1 MSKKQI
7 VEQEAPIEVV
17 YPCYISNNPK
27 GEDMF
32 KGKSQERLAQAIA
45 AHISETDTTGNTV
58 FARLIGL
65 EGKWGS
71 GKSNVIKLLEAE
83 LNKKGAYTFFPFD
96 AWGNQ
101 EDLQRRSILELL
113 TKKLITEKK
122 LTGETNMRVMKPEGE
137 GKVKWI
143 PCTWEEKLESLLSRK
158 SYTRDITIP
167 SFNGWTKVFVL
178 MLLITG
184 LLIPIL
190 DLVAKDDLCWWA
202 HLAIILGPM
211 LIFLIIA
218 AFCKQLGP
226 MWKMYNTEG
235 KSDTTSYVIS
245 EQEPSVREFKEW
257 MGEVS
262 KGLSKNE
269 RLVIVFDNM
278 DRLPSEKVH
287 QFWSL
292 IQTFFADDGYQNI
305 WCIIPYDEEHLA
317 SAFSEASAE
326 TERLNLLRCFLDK
339 TFPVVF
345 RVPEPIVSDYKSL
358 FADLLNQAYGDTMD
372 EDNKELVSRCYRHL
386 HPTPNVREMIS
397 FINKTVTLTK
407 QWQKEIHPVSIAV
420 YTLKEH
426 DLLRNPRVDRTN
438 NGKTDKVKVTTEE
451 YILDGGF
458 FEGLLQV
465 LKDQEVRKY
474 LRKEIASLVYGIQPD
489 AAIQI
494 VIRRYIKNCFT
505 GKVKEGNLNTYAA
518 NPHFMAMLDEE
529 VHDLE
534 TIADSKVVGL
544 IAQIDESKLS
554 AEDKKGL
561 AKIWRYLGKQYVEQP
576 DKPTAFSD
584 YEQIVFSHQ
593 TKALAEKCATA
604 FCQRLLDNKDV
615 DGGKLFVQLE
625 NLFNSPFAEQFSA
638 ATICPT
644 TTLGA
649 TRYLDYVEKAAGN
662 YRKYPLSA
670 DAKEV
675 NSALITALGEGFA
688 YYQALRQLKDNKD
701 YTVQEVA
708 DYAVAELNKKTAA
721 APVAYHL
728 INVQRLF
735 FEKLQSQLDA
745 NYTASLWQSVQ
756 SDPDKPLYDEIY
768 VLRASTVMEQL
779 PDTDRHIALLYDKAL
794 FYTSTTKLLKDVI
807 SNRYINYR
815 RKVIAKMVTE
825 CKHDNMPD
833 YPEFVENWENLKG
846 ILGVTQES
854 IIQFADAWGVKELSE
869 VEAAKPFFSLLSTAW
884 IDALLTDHTP
894 LSQALLTKC
903 ATELIAQPQTQ
914 FASAGTTNHS
924 GNNWDVALGKLIDSP
939 YINSGNMG
947 NLNLL
952 AVQLL
957 DVAAQNGAVLD
968 DTWRSLLQKVDYAN
982 VSAQVVELRNK
993 ILNGQGGYAMTPAKF
1008 KVLHTWLRY
1017 SDIKTR
1023 SDDAAN
1029 QILAKVVDNSECQAI
1044 ILAEKDYYAPIISNT
1059 VVAASGL
1066 HTKLKKMVAE
1076 QGESDFAQYVAGLVK
1091 YVEKSDKD

>member
-17 YPCYISNNPK
+17 YPRYISNKPK

-45 AHISETDTTGNTV
+45 THISETDSTGNTV

-71 GKSNVIKLLEAE
+71 GKSNVIKLLETD
-83 LNKKGAYTFFPFD
+83 LNKKGAYTFFTFD

-113 TKKLITEKK
+113 TKKLITENK
-122 LTGETNMRVMKPEGE
+122 LTGETTMRVMRPEGE
-137 GKVKWI
+137 GKVEEI
-143 PCTWEEKLESLLSRK
+143 PCTWDEKLGSLLSRK
-158 SYTRDITIP
+158 SYTRDITVP
-167 SFNGWTKVFVL
+167 SLNVATKWFVL
-178 MLLITG
+178 ALLAVGLVIAYLAVNKTDIWWLDILIALSPLLIFTG
-184 LLIPIL
+184 
-190 DLVAKDDLCWWA
+190 W
-202 HLAIILGPM
+202 M
-211 LIFLIIA
+211 F
-218 AFCKQLGP
+218 FTKQS
-226 MWKMYNTEG
+226 WKKMFAMYNTEG

-262 KGLSKNE
+262 KGLPKNE

-317 SAFSEASAE
+317 SAFSEASVE

-345 RVPEPIVSDYKSL
+345 RVPEPIVSDYKTL

-438 NGKTDKVKVTTEE
+438 NGKTDKVNVTTEE

-465 LKDQEVRKY
+465 LKGKEVRKY
-474 LRKEIASLVYGIQPD
+474 LHKEIASLVYGIQPD

-518 NPHFMAMLDEE
+518 NPYFMAMLDDE
-529 VHDLE
+529 VHDIE

-544 IAQIDESKLS
+544 IAQIDESKSS

-561 AKIWRYLGKQYVEQP
+561 AKIWRYFGKQYVEQP

-625 NLFNSPFAEQFSA
+625 NLFNSPFAAQFN
-638 ATICPT
+638 ATIICPT

-649 TRYLDYVEKAAGN
+649 TRYLDYVEKAVDN

-675 NSALITALGEGFA
+675 NSALKTALGEGFA

-728 INVQRLF
+728 ISVQRLF
-735 FEKLQSQLDA
+735 FDKLQSQLDA
-745 NYTASLWQSVQ
+745 NYTANLWQTVQ
-756 SDPDKPLYDEIY
+756 SDPDKPLYEEIY
-768 VLRASTVMEQL
+768 ALRASTVMEQL
-779 PDTDRHIALLYDKAL
+779 PETDRHIAQLFDKAL
-794 FYTSTTKLLKDVI
+794 FYTSTTKLLKEVI
-807 SNRYINYR
+807 SNRNINCR
-815 RKVIAKMVTE
+815 RKVVAKMVTE
-825 CKHDNMPD
+825 CKHDSTPD

-846 ILGVTQES
+846 ILGVTQKS
-854 IIQFADAWGVKELSE
+854 IIQFADAWGAKELSE
-869 VEAAKPFFSLLSTAW
+869 AEAAKPFFTLLSTAW
-884 IDALLTDHTP
+884 IDALLTDQTP
-894 LSQALLTKC
+894 LAQTLLTKC
-903 ATELIAQPQTQ
+903 ATELTTQPQTQ
-914 FASAGTTNHS
+914 FAPAGTANHTA
-924 GNNWDVALGKLIDSP
+924 NNWDVALGKLIDSP

-947 NLNLL
+947 NLNRL

-957 DVAAQNGAVLD
+957 DVVAQNGAVLD

-1008 KVLHTWLRY
+1008 KVLYTWLRQ
-1017 SDIKTR
+1017 SDIQTR

-1029 QILAKVVDNSECQAI
+1029 QILAKVVDDSECQAI

-1066 HTKLKKMVAE
+1066 HAKLKKMVLE
-1076 QGESDFAQYVAGLVK
+1076 QGESVFAQYVAGLVK
-1091 YVEKSDKD
+1091 YVEEGRKD

>member
-1 MSKKQI
+1 MSKK
-7 VEQEAPIEVV
+7 QEAPIEVV

-122 LTGETNMRVMKPEGE
+122 LTGETTMRVMKPEGE

-143 PCTWEEKLESLLSRK
+143 LCTWEEKLESLLSRK

-218 AFCKQLGP
+218 AFCKRLGP

-262 KGLSKNE
+262 KGLPKNE

-305 WCIIPYDEEHLA
+305 WCVIPYDEEHLA
-317 SAFSEASAE
+317 SAFSEASSE

-534 TIADSKVVGL
+534 TIEDSKVVGL

-561 AKIWRYLGKQYVEQP
+561 AKIWRYFGKQYVEQP

-615 DGGKLFVQLE
+615 DGGKLYVQLE

-675 NSALITALGEGFA
+675 NSALKTALGEGFA

-708 DYAVAELNKKTAA
+708 DYAVAELNKKTAV

-779 PDTDRHIALLYDKAL
+779 PDTDRHIALLYDEAL

-825 CKHDNMPD
+825 CKHDKMPD
-833 YPEFVENWENLKG
+833 YAEFVENWEKLKG

-884 IDALLTDHTP
+884 IDALLSNQTP
-894 LSQALLTKC
+894 LAQTLLSKC
-903 ATELIAQPQTQ
+903 ATELTTQPQTQ
-914 FASAGTTNHS
+914 FAPAGTANHTA
-924 GNNWDVALGKLIDSP
+924 NNWDVALGKLIDSP

-957 DVAAQNGAVLD
+957 DVVAQNGAVLD

-1008 KVLHTWLRY
+1008 KVLHTWLRH
-1017 SDIKTR
+1017 SDIQTR

-1066 HTKLKKMVAE
+1066 HTKLKKMVSE